1 MKLQRGFGL
10 NTLMVGGAIFAVVA
24 LLAMKVLPPWMEY
37 GNLVKA
43 VKGTATDTSL
53 QDATVAQVRA
63 AFGRRADMDDVK
75 SVTPQ
80 DLDITKE
87 GGDLVIS
94 FSYSKKVPLFGNAS
108 LVFDFEGSS
117 SAKR

>member
-1 MKLQRGFGL
+1 MKFQRGIGL
-10 NTLMVGGAIFAVVA
+10 NTLMLGGAVLA
-24 LLAMKVLPPWMEY
+24 LASLLLMKALPPWMEY

-43 VKGTATDTSL
+43 VKGTAADTSL
-53 QDATVAQVRA
+53 KDATVTQVRA
-63 AFGRRADMDDVK
+63 AFSRRADMDDIK

-87 GGDLVIS
+87 GGELVIS
-94 FSYSKKVPLFGNAS
+94 FSYEKKVPLFANVS

-117 SAKR
+117 SAKQ

>member
-1 MKLQRGFGL
+1 MKFQRGISL
-10 NTLMVGGAIFAVVA
+10 NTLMLGGAALA
-24 LLAMKVLPPWMEY
+24 LLSLLAMKAIPPWIEY

-53 QDATVAQVRA
+53 KVATVTQVRA

-75 SVTPQ
+75 SVAPE

-87 GGDLVIS
+87 GGELVIS
-94 FSYSKKVPLFGNAS
+94 FKDEKKVPLFANVS

-117 SAKR
+117 SGKE

>member
-1 MKLQRGFGL
+1 MKFQRGISL
-10 NTLMVGGAIFAVVA
+10 NTLMLGGAALA
-24 LLAMKVLPPWMEY
+24 LLSLLAMKAIPPWIEY

-43 VKGTATDTSL
+43 VKGTAADTSL
-53 QDATVAQVRA
+53 KMSTVTQVRA
-63 AFGRRADMDDVK
+63 AFSRRADMDDIK
-75 SVTPQ
+75 SVAAE

-94 FSYSKKVPLFGNAS
+94 FKYEKKVPLFSNVS

-117 SAKR
+117 SAKE